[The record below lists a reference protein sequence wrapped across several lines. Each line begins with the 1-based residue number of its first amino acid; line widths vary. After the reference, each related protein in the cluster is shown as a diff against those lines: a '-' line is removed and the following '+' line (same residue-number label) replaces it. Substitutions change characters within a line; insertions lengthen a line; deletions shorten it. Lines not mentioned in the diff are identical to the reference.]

1 MGTKGGFK
9 IISRRVPRHEGV
21 YQRTLGGYIKHFLA
35 HLWGAYAI
43 PMALS
48 GVRRPS
54 FIIRHPS
61 TYTWVCVIKVCSSGY
76 KWL

>member
-1 MGTKGGFK
+1 MTKLT
-9 IISRRVPRHEGV
+9 
-21 YQRTLGGYIKHFLA
+21 QTCLCLTLNTKNGNRWQDIRPSTSESSGLNLHFAFLA

-54 FIIRHPS
+54 CV
-61 TYTWVCVIKVCSSGY
+61 VCVHHNYQK
-76 KWL
+76 

>member
-1 MGTKGGFK
+1 M
-9 IISRRVPRHEGV
+9 
-21 YQRTLGGYIKHFLA
+21 LGGCYIFYFILFLA

-54 FIIRHPS
+54 S
-61 TYTWVCVIKVCSSGY
+61 VVCRLCPP
-76 KWL
+76 